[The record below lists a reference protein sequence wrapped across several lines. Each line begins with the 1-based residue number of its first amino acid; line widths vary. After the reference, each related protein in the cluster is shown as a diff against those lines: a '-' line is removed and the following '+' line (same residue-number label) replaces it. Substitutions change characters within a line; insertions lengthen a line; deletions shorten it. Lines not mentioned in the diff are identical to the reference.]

1 MNEDFQGLCGEA
13 EAREAHS
20 MNRDFYGG
28 REGIL
33 RYAGQAGRSLEAAGT
48 QKDGSKIR

>member
-20 MNRDFYGG
+20 MNRDFCGG

-33 RYAGQAGRSLEAAGT
+33 RHAGQAGRSPDEAGT
-48 QKDGSKIR
+48 QKGGSKIR